1 MKQRN
6 YSISFTNQLGL
17 HLTSKCLP
25 KLVIIVIIVL
35 QVRHCV
41 VVDIIGVCHRL
52 PGRFFLICRI
62 RNGILKAV
70 YSVHKTPCV
79 STPLQS
85 WFFIL
90 QPLEF
95 VGGGAQK
102 VWLSNGGGEKGFY
115 LDLSKPLG
123 DFFRLSSPM
132 CCFAGIVSESAA
144 ALPCL
149 DRGRQQKQV

>member
-1 MKQRN
+1 MKLRIC
-6 YSISFTNQLGL
+6 SISFINQHGL

-35 QVRHCV
+35 QVRHCA

-70 YSVHKTPCV
+70 YSLSPSIKLLASAAP
-79 STPLQS
+79 PQS
-85 WFFIL
+85 WYWSL
-90 QPLEF
+90 LK
-95 VGGGAQK
+95 GAPG
-102 VWLSNGGGEKGFY
+102 VWLSRGGGEKGFY

-123 DFFRLSSPM
+123 DFFVCQASYVCVCCIGVLQRARNSPTS
-132 CCFAGIVSESAA
+132 V
-144 ALPCL
+144 
-149 DRGRQQKQV
+149 GRSI